1 MGVYVDSSFLVSC
14 YIVDVNTPL
23 ARAYLSEHDL
33 PLVFTALHDLEV
45 RNALRLG
52 VFREVLTQE
61 EATAATANLDA
72 DLRAGRLVRTTVEWP
87 IVFRL
92 ASRLSG
98 QHAVVTGT
106 RSLDILHVATAK
118 ALRLKELASFDAR
131 QRALGAAAGLTNAV

>member
-1 MGVYVDSSFLVSC
+1 
-14 YIVDVNTPL
+14 
-23 ARAYLSEHDL
+23 LSEHDV

-52 VFREVLTQE
+52 VFREVLRQE
-61 EATAATANLDA
+61 ETTAATANLDA
-72 DLRAGRLVRTTVEWP
+72 DLRAGRLVRTTVRWP

-131 QRALGAAAGLTNAV
+131 QRALAAVAGMTNAV